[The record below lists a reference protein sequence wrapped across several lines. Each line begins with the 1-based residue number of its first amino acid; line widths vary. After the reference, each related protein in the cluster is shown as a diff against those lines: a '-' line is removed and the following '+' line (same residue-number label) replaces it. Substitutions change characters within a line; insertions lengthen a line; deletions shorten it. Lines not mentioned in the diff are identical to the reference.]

1 MDENLLK
8 KTFELISNDNENE
21 FPQNTSVDLFDFSI
35 TSLEEAGITYKKIPK
50 KNKRGKNP
58 YLLRLFN
65 SLNEPFLDFNKGFYP
80 NNVKVGKLIANDKY
94 LTERFLKY
102 SGVKTP
108 ETMLLKENEMLKA
121 ESLIKEGKGNFVIK
135 PKDLSHALGAFRN
148 VDGSNFKEC
157 WNKSIN
163 VQKKY
168 KVNTPLVIVQKQ
180 VEGIELRVTVT
191 EGIVDTVSMRAPG
204 FIVGDGKST
213 IEELI
218 NQKNINRKRNI
229 YHYKN
234 PLKINKDLENDLKL
248 KGRNLES
255 VPSKNEYLILYPRTN
270 ISIGRENYEITDYV
284 KPTILE
290 QAMEAVIAIPGIHT
304 AGVDIIVDSL
314 DADEGTVIEV
324 NQNPAFQVNYFPM
337 YGSKQDPLK
346 KIFSSLLLENEI
358 LNNRINVETLTQ
370 DKLEIILEKFKF
382 LYSKNKALEKEIEIL
397 LMNDLD

>member
-8 KTFELISNDNENE
+8 KTFELINSDNENE
-21 FPQNTSVDLFDFSI
+21 FSKNTSVDLFDFSI
-35 TSLEEAGITYKKIPK
+35 TALEEAGITYKKIPK

-58 YLLRLFN
+58 YFLRLFN
-65 SLNEPFLDFNKGFYP
+65 TLNEPFLDFTKGFYP
-80 NNVKVGKLIANDKY
+80 NNVKVGKLIANDKH

-108 ETMLLKENEMLKA
+108 ETLLLKENEMLKA

-157 WNKSIN
+157 WHKSIN
-163 VQKKY
+163 IQKKY

-218 NQKNINRKRNI
+218 NQK
-229 YHYKN
+229 
-234 PLKINKDLENDLKL
+234 
-248 KGRNLES
+248 
-255 VPSKNEYLILYPRTN
+255 T
-270 ISIGRENYEITDYV
+270 
-284 KPTILE
+284 
-290 QAMEAVIAIPGIHT
+290 
-304 AGVDIIVDSL
+304 
-314 DADEGTVIEV
+314 
-324 NQNPAFQVNYFPM
+324 
-337 YGSKQDPLK
+337 
-346 KIFSSLLLENEI
+346 
-358 LNNRINVETLTQ
+358 
-370 DKLEIILEKFKF
+370 
-382 LYSKNKALEKEIEIL
+382 
-397 LMNDLD
+397 